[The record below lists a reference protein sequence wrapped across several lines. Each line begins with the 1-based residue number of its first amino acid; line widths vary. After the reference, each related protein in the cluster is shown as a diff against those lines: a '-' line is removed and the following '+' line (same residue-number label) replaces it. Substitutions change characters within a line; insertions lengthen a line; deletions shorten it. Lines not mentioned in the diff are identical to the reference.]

1 MPKGDR
7 TGPTGEGPMT
17 GRGLGHCVGYSSSG
31 CARSGPGIEAWRG
44 PHPLQG
50 WRYPSASRSG
60 SVELSEMSRKEQM
73 SLLEAEARKT
83 EVVLRHIQRRLE
95 ELENDEWLEQFLRQL
110 EESEGG

>member
-1 MPKGDR
+1 
-7 TGPTGEGPMT
+7 
-17 GRGLGHCVGYSSSG
+17 
-31 CARSGPGIEAWRG
+31 
-44 PHPLQG
+44 
-50 WRYPSASRSG
+50 
-60 SVELSEMSRKEQM
+60 MSRKEQM